1 MFGFTINFVYN
12 MFNCLKNDTKDT
24 VRFELYNIL
33 KTSPDE
39 DGEVKW
45 IIDFIQISSDIPD
58 EKNMNT
64 PVNIPV
70 NKPLHNAST
79 NKQEKEKEE
88 EEDSN
93 VIKITCVK
101 IKGIKYLLARK
112 TNKLYNYEGKLVA
125 MWNPVAKTVTPVE
138 DESETDEEDDDDD
151 DDDEEDDE

>member
-12 MFNCLKNDTKDT
+12 MFNCLKNDTSDT

-93 VIKITCVK
+93 VIKLTCVK
-101 IKGIKYLLARK
+101 IKGIKYLLERK

-125 MWNPVAKTVTPVE
+125 MWNPVAKTVTPLE
-138 DESETDEEDDDDD
+138 DETETDEEDDDDD
-151 DDDEEDDE
+151 DDDDDDE